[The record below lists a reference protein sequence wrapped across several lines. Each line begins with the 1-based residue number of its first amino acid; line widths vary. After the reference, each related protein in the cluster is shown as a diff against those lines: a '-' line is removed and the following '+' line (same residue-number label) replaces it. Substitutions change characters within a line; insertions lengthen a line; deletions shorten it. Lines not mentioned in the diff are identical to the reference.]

1 MFLSYEMT
9 KTQSYK
15 KNQCQHLVIY
25 DAASS
30 AESCL
35 LVFVSV
41 VDT

>member
-9 KTQSYK
+9 KTQSNK
-15 KNQCQHLVIY
+15 QNQCQHLLIY

-30 AESCL
+30 GESCL
-35 LVFVSV
+35 LAFVSV